1 MRINTEV
8 GAITYARSLWH
19 TWFDRDYSLA
29 GEVVLRAG
37 DALTRRLIDVSK
49 PVLYLPS
56 LAIHL
61 QDSDNPFQYNKE
73 DDFRLIFETTP
84 EEELA
89 EECNVQCPRYDEEED
104 PRSIVDQ
111 HHANF
116 LKLVAG
122 AAHTTPE
129 QIVDMDL
136 YVYDYNQ
143 TRISGIHQDF
153 ITGARLDDLVGTY
166 TAVHA
171 LLRSIEDEDC
181 VKCEEGIR
189 IVACFDSENAGSKT
203 EMGAKSAFFEHVLR
217 RISANCDP
225 VAFERACGRSMLVA
239 VNQFDA
245 THPNYPSKSE
255 IATGRNDHRESKTIG
270 PILAASLG
278 ILTADVGCP
287 QLAMNSVRELMGTKC
302 IEESIDLYTVTKA
315 IEISPSTTCNFYSL
329 PDVLR

>member
-1 MRINTEV
+1 
-8 GAITYARSLWH
+8 
-19 TWFDRDYSLA
+19 
-29 GEVVLRAG
+29 
-37 DALTRRLIDVSK
+37 
-49 PVLYLPS
+49 
-56 LAIHL
+56 
-61 QDSDNPFQYNKE
+61 
-73 DDFRLIFETTP
+73 
-84 EEELA
+84 EEE
-89 EECNVQCPRYDEEED
+89 DD

-111 HHANF
+111 HHTNF
-116 LKLVAG
+116 LRLVAEAG
-122 AAHTTPE
+122 HTKPE
-129 QIVDMDL
+129 DIVDMDL
-136 YVYDYNQ
+136 YVYDCNP

-166 TAVHA
+166 TAIQA
-171 LLRSIEDEDC
+171 LLRSIEDENC

-255 IATGRNDHRESKTIG
+255 DNSHIALHGGPTIWVDPNLSKATTSTSLALMKAVAAEAKVPLQIATGRNDFRESKTIG

-278 ILTADVGCP
+278 ILTADIGCP

-302 IEESIDLYTVTKA
+302 IEEAIELYTTFLAKMHH
-315 IEISPSTTCNFYSL
+315 TDYN
-329 PDVLR
+329 